1 MLFGIQMC
9 ARSSPLL
16 FMSRLT
22 AMHQGVQAGREAD
35 GDAGWVLA
43 LNRGFPARGN
53 PAQLLLQRYRE
64 DLCKVSGNAVP
75 CFSIAGLA
83 DGQFAIHFSHRYGWK
98 HPAKSLCAGTVLLDK
113 QTVPRQVCWGRKPT
127 STRQTQVYISV
138 LSVPLLRAGLLIPS
152 GLGLLRRSEILGRAL
167 CHIPKTAKTFN
178 PFYLSEI
185 KFRYTIKKNAPHGI
199 SCSPYRWISFLL
211 YFTGGMLKF

>member
-16 FMSRLT
+16 FLRRLV
-22 AMHQGVQAGREAD
+22 AMHQGVRAGREAD

-43 LNRGFPARGN
+43 LNRGFPARRN
-53 PAQLLLQRYRE
+53 PAQLLLQSYRG

-83 DGQFAIHFSHRYGWK
+83 DGQFAICFSHRYDWK
-98 HPAKSLCAGTVLLDK
+98 HPAERPCACIVLCDK
-113 QTVPRQVCWGRKPT
+113 QTVPRQVCWDRKPT
-127 STRQTQVYISV
+127 STWQTQAYLSALSV
-138 LSVPLLRAGLLIPS
+138 LPLRGGLLFPS

-167 CHIPKTAKTFN
+167 CRIPKTAKTFN
-178 PFYLSEI
+178 PFYSSEI
-185 KFRYTIKKNAPHGI
+185 KIRYTIKKNASHEWFL
-199 SCSPYRWISFLL
+199 YRWISFLL
-211 YFTGGMLKF
+211 FSTGGMLKF

>member
-1 MLFGIQMC
+1 
-9 ARSSPLL
+9 
-16 FMSRLT
+16 MSRLT

-83 DGQFAIHFSHRYGWK
+83 DGQFAIHFSHRYG
-98 HPAKSLCAGTVLLDK
+98 
-113 QTVPRQVCWGRKPT
+113 
-127 STRQTQVYISV
+127 
-138 LSVPLLRAGLLIPS
+138 
-152 GLGLLRRSEILGRAL
+152 
-167 CHIPKTAKTFN
+167 
-178 PFYLSEI
+178 
-185 KFRYTIKKNAPHGI
+185 
-199 SCSPYRWISFLL
+199 
-211 YFTGGMLKF
+211 